1 MNRPIYLTFAIAALV
16 VMGVIVFALRQYLP
30 HSGIQ
35 LAPRKPP
42 AVVLSMEGAYFVGL
56 GHDGKQWSAQ
66 ADRVEIGQNRS
77 ITNLTGIH
85 DGKVFDNGK
94 VALKIKAGNA
104 VYDTFTRDLTL
115 GGGVEII
122 GRRGQIITGAGA
134 DWNSTTQ
141 ILRSKGPVG
150 FRTKSSSVVT
160 DALRVNLKDKQMEM
174 WNVTMTFEAS
184 EIPRA
189 FQEAGNN
196 AR

>member
-1 MNRPIYLTFAIAALV
+1 MNRSIYLTLAIAALL

-35 LAPRKPP
+35 LAPKKPP
-42 AVVLSMEGAYFVGL
+42 AVVLLMEGTYFVGL

-66 ADRVEIGQNRS
+66 AEKVEIGQNRS

-85 DGKVFDNGK
+85 GGKVFDNGK

-104 VYDTFTRDLTL
+104 VYDTFTKDLTL

-122 GRRGQIITGAGA
+122 GRQGQIITGSGA
-134 DWNSTTQ
+134 DWNSATQ
-141 ILRSKGPVG
+141 TLRSIGPVSVE
-150 FRTKSSSVVT
+150 TKSSRIVT
-160 DALRVNLKDKQMEM
+160 DALRVSLKDKELVM
-174 WNVTMTFEAS
+174 WNVQGRIKMNDFPS
-184 EIPRA
+184 GL
-189 FQEAGNN
+189 QEAVGN